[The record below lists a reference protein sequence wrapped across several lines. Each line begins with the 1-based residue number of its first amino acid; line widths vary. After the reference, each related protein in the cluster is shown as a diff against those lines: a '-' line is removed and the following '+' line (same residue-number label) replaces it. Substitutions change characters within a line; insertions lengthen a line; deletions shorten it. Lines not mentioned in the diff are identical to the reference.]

1 MKLKTALIA
10 LFTTCCQIIFA
21 QETKIIV
28 NKTEDIE
35 TSLDNAKERLKTA
48 QKELIRNAEKFN
60 KGLSNGELS
69 PNRIAEYK
77 IEKELQEDRIEKL
90 KALILSN
97 IAKQKQEEANKIV
110 LKKEIKEKAKAEKK
124 AKSAA
129 KSEAA
134 KKRKLEEQQKKL
146 DREKKILDKKNQKI
160 KEVKNELDQT
170 NKKLD
175 EANAKVLKNADKYAQ
190 DLEKGNLSPND
201 VSNYEKDKTELEE
214 KIEVLKDKITV
225 LENKLAK
232 VSE

>member
-1 MKLKTALIA
+1 MKPKIALIA
-10 LFTTCCQIIFA
+10 LLTTCCQIIFA
-21 QETKIIV
+21 QESKV
-28 NKTEDIE
+28 ESNKTEDIE

-77 IEKELQEDRIEKL
+77 IEKEQQEDRIEKL
-90 KALILSN
+90 KALIVSN
-97 IAKQKQEEANKIV
+97 IARKKQEEANKIV
-110 LKKEIKEKAKAEKK
+110 VKKEIKEKAKAEKR

-146 DREKKILDKKNQKI
+146 ERERKLLEKKNNKI
-160 KEVKNELDQT
+160 TEVQNELDRT
-170 NKKLD
+170 NIKLEEAKK
-175 EANAKVLKNADKYAQ
+175 KVLKEADKYAK
-190 DLEKGNLSPND
+190 DLAKGNLSPND
-201 VSNYEKDKTELEE
+201 ISNYEKDKISLEE